1 MIQFKKIVARAAVLL
16 VAYSPLSNAAL
27 EGFPGIPPEG
37 DPNFKNSAQVSL
49 FNLGGTSY
57 LLAATNAGAPI
68 TFNNTSQGISVTS
81 TADHPAYFLL
91 TAQFSSNGNYISNT
105 GSLSISGE
113 IPFPYANLPGVFVS
127 GDLLTAKLEN
137 FAFNDDTLAFSTKMI
152 SGFGTLFGHS
162 ESVYLSGNN
171 LAGELGF
178 GSPSLKAA
186 SGLSAQAVTTVP
198 IPGAG
203 WLLGSALGI
212 FTLVRRNRQNLESLP
227 A

>member
-1 MIQFKKIVARAAVLL
+1 MTKFKKIVARAAILL

-27 EGFPGIPPEG
+27 EGFDGIPPAG
-37 DPNFKNSAQVSL
+37 DPHFSNDAVVSL
-49 FNLGGTSY
+49 FSLGGTSY

-68 TFNNTSQGISVTS
+68 TFNHASKGISVTS
-81 TADHPAYFLL
+81 TADHPAFFLL

-137 FAFNDDTLAFSTKMI
+137 FAFNADTLAFSTTML
-152 SGFGTLFGHS
+152 SGFGTLFGDS

-171 LAGELGF
+171 LASELGF
-178 GSPSLKAA
+178 GSDSLNAA
-186 SGLSAQAVTTVP
+186 SGLSAQAITTVP

-203 WLLGSALGI
+203 WLIGSALGI
-212 FTLVRRNRQNLESLP
+212 FTLVRRNRSLEPLQ